1 MKTLV
6 ATLLLALLAGCATP
20 PPTGP
25 QYDHTYT
32 ARGQSSRARFLVLH
46 YTVSNRADS
55 IKILTQQE
63 VSAHYL
69 VTDDPVP
76 VIYNLV
82 DEKNAAWHAGNSSW
96 KNFTQLNNSS
106 IGIEIVNPGWKDTPT
121 GRVYAPFPQAQIDAL
136 IPLVR
141 DIVTRHHIAPENVL
155 GHSDIAP
162 LRKQDP
168 GPMFPWRQ
176 LAAAG
181 LVAWPDAN
189 RVAMLVPIFQVQLP
203 DIAWFQK
210 KLATW
215 GYGFVQSGNLDEQT
229 RTVLSAFQMKY
240 RPANIDG
247 MPDVETAALL
257 EALTNPTGPLPQPL
271 PAPMTTSPVITPGV
285 TPMVPAQAAP
295 PVPPESPQPP
305 MPPMPPMPPQ
315 PPESPPPPPPASD
328 VVPATPPVPVQP

>member
-1 MKTLV
+1 MKILV
-6 ATLLLALLAGCATP
+6 ATLLLALLAGCAT

-32 ARGQSSRARFLVLH
+32 ARGQSSRVRFLVLH

-55 IKILTQQE
+55 IRILTQQE

-106 IGIEIVNPGWKDTPT
+106 IGIEIVNPGWHDTPT
-121 GRVYAPFPQAQIDAL
+121 GRVYAPFPQSQIDAL

-168 GPMFPWRQ
+168 GPMFPWPQ

-203 DIAWFQK
+203 DIAWYQK

-215 GYGFVQSGNLDEQT
+215 GYGLVQSGVLDEQT
-229 RTVLSAFQMKY
+229 RTVLSTFQMKY
-240 RPANIDG
+240 RPSNIDG
-247 MPDVETAALL
+247 TPDVETAALL

-271 PAPMTTSPVITPGV
+271 PAPVTTSPVIIPDA
-285 TPMVPAQAAP
+285 TPMPAEPPAPPAPAAPPQPPAP
-295 PVPPESPQPP
+295 PVPVP
-305 MPPMPPMPPQ
+305 
-315 PPESPPPPPPASD
+315 SD
-328 VVPATPPVPVQP
+328 VVPATSPVPVQQ

>member
-1 MKTLV
+1 MRILV
-6 ATLLLALLAGCATP
+6 ATLIAALLTGCATTPLP
-20 PPTGP
+20 PAGP

-32 ARGQSSRARFLVLH
+32 AHGQSSRARFLVLH
-46 YTVSNRADS
+46 YTVSNKPDA

-106 IGIEIVNPGWKDTPT
+106 IGIEIVNPGWRDTPA
-121 GRVYAPFPQAQIDAL
+121 GRVYTPFTPAQVEAL

-141 DIVTRHHIAPENVL
+141 DIVTRNGIAPENVL

-168 GPMFPWRQ
+168 GPLFPWRR
-176 LAAAG
+176 LADAG
-181 LVAWPDAN
+181 LVTWPKPD
-189 RVAMLVPIFQVQLP
+189 RVGAVLPVFQDQLP

-215 GYGFVQSGNLDEQT
+215 GYGLVQSGALDEQT
-229 RTVLSAFQMKY
+229 RTVLAAFQMKY
-240 RPANIDG
+240 RPANYDG
-247 MPDVETAALL
+247 NPDAETAALL
-257 EALTNPTGPLPQPL
+257 EALTNPSGPLPSL
-271 PAPMTTSPVITPGV
+271 LAPAPIETSPILMPPPEGA
-285 TPMVPAQAAP
+285 PAPAPAPAP
-295 PVPPESPQPP
+295 PVPPV
-305 MPPMPPMPPQ
+305 
-315 PPESPPPPPPASD
+315 PPAP
-328 VVPATPPVPVQP
+328 PAPPADAPPADAPR

>member
-1 MKTLV
+1 MKALV

-20 PPTGP
+20 PSGP
-25 QYDHTYT
+25 ILDHTYT
-32 ARGQSSRARFLVLH
+32 AKGQSSRARFLVLH
-46 YTVSNRADS
+46 YTVSNKESS

-106 IGIEIVNPGWKDTPT
+106 VGIEIVNPGWKDTPN
-121 GRVYAPFPQAQIDAL
+121 GRVYAPFPQSQIDAL

-141 DIVTRHHIAPENVL
+141 DIVNRNHIAPENVL

-168 GPMFPWRQ
+168 GPMFPWKQ
-176 LAAAG
+176 LADAG
-181 LVAWPDAN
+181 LVAWPNAQ
-189 RVAMLVPIFQVQLP
+189 RVASLMPYFQAQLP
-203 DIAWFQK
+203 DVSWFQK

-215 GYGFVQSGNLDEQT
+215 GYGLVQSGQLDEQT

-240 RPANIDG
+240 RQANIDG
-247 MPDVETAALL
+247 NPDAETASLL
-257 EALTNPTGPLPQPL
+257 EALTEPNGPIPPVMP
-271 PAPMTTSPVITPGV
+271 PAPVIT
-285 TPMVPAQAAP
+285 VPVQTGP
-295 PVPPESPQPP
+295 EPTPVPMPEPLVPTTP
-305 MPPMPPMPPQ
+305 TT
-315 PPESPPPPPPASD
+315 PPAAD
-328 VVPATPPVPVQP
+328 NPTAIPATPPATITR

>member
-6 ATLLLALLAGCATP
+6 ATLLLALLAGCVTP

-32 ARGQSSRARFLVLH
+32 ARGQSSRVRFLVLH

-121 GRVYAPFPQAQIDAL
+121 GRVYAPFPQSQINAL

-168 GPMFPWRQ
+168 GPMFPWPQ

-203 DIAWFQK
+203 DIAWYQK

-229 RTVLSAFQMKY
+229 RSVLSAFQMKY

-257 EALTNPTGPLPQPL
+257 EALTNPTGPLP
-271 PAPMTTSPVITPGV
+271 APVTTSPVIIPGETP
-285 TPMVPAQAAP
+285 VPPAPPAP
-295 PVPPESPQPP
+295 PV
-305 MPPMPPMPPQ
+305 
-315 PPESPPPPPPASD
+315 PPASD
-328 VVPATPPVPVQP
+328 VVPATPPVPVQQ

>member
-1 MKTLV
+1 MKTLA
-6 ATLLLALLAGCATP
+6 ATLLLALLAGCATG
-20 PPTGP
+20 PTGP

-32 ARGQSSRARFLVLH
+32 AKGQASRARFLVLH
-46 YTVSNRADS
+46 YTVGDRAS
-55 IKILTQQE
+55 SLTTLTQQE

-69 VTDDPVP
+69 LTDDPVP
-76 VIYNLV
+76 HIYNLV

-106 IGIEIVNPGWKDTPT
+106 IGIEIVNPGWKDTPS
-121 GRVYAPFPQAQIDAL
+121 GRVYTPFAQSQIDAL

-189 RVAMLVPIFQVQLP
+189 RVAALTPIFQVQLP
-203 DIAWFQK
+203 DIAWYQK

-215 GYGFVQSGNLDEQT
+215 GYGLVQSGNLDEQT

-247 MPDVETAALL
+247 QPDLETAVLL
-257 EALTNPTGPLPQPL
+257 EALTNPRGALPQPFPAPLPQYQYQPVQPQAPVQPMPIQPMQPMQPAPQPQPTPL
-271 PAPMTTSPVITPGV
+271 PTT
-285 TPMVPAQAAP
+285 
-295 PVPPESPQPP
+295 
-305 MPPMPPMPPQ
+305 
-315 PPESPPPPPPASD
+315 PPASPT
-328 VVPATPPVPVQP
+328 VIPATPPVPVQQ